1 MEVGRGR
8 KASLAVEY
16 GVRGQPVP
24 VKEKRENA
32 RGTSERGGGKQERDR
47 K

>member
-8 KASLAVEY
+8 KAGLAVEY

-24 VKEKRENA
+24 AKEKRERESK
-32 RGTSERGGGKQERDR
+32 RGPERERKSEFNLQ
-47 K
+47 